1 MIKLRRRDLLK
12 SSVTAAVGTAVF
24 GWTGG
29 GLTAATEPHMKFP
42 TDPRERLAVASWPFR
57 MFIDA
62 PTNKWAR
69 DPKLPGMD
77 LKDFGAMVVKKF
89 GLHNIEPLDSHFSS
103 TKPAY
108 LAELREGT
116 EKAGAHII
124 DVPVD
129 LRDSLYDTDPA
140 RRAKSVE
147 TSRKWIDIAN
157 TLGSSSVRLHIAG
170 SNKMKPDVV
179 RAAESLKQIA
189 QYAAEKNVVANL
201 ENDDN
206 FTEDPFFIVEVIE
219 KVNNPYLHALPD
231 FCNSMMTHDQDFN
244 NRAMEAMFK
253 HAYCIAHMKDSEVGE
268 GGKVRTVDFGKCFA
282 IAKAAGY
289 RGYFSMEWEGEGEP
303 YAGTQ
308 QLIDETLK
316 NLA

>member
-1 MIKLRRRDLLK
+1 VINVRRRDFLK
-12 SSVTAAVGTAVF
+12 GSAAAAVGSAVI
-24 GWTGG
+24 GWTDGSI
-29 GLTAATEPHMKFP
+29 TAATGPHLEFP
-42 TDPRERLAVASWPFR
+42 TAPRERMAVASWPFR

-77 LKDFGAMVVKKF
+77 LKDFGAMVVKRF
-89 GLHNIEPLDSHFSS
+89 GLHNIEPLDAHFSS
-103 TKPAY
+103 TEPAY
-108 LAELREGT
+108 LAELRERT
-116 EKAGAHII
+116 QKAGAHII

-129 LRDSLYDTDPA
+129 LHDSFYDPDPA
-140 RRAKSVE
+140 PRAKSVE
-147 TSRKWIDIAN
+147 ASRRWIDIAN
-157 TLGSSSVRLHIAG
+157 TLGCPSVRLHIAG
-170 SNKMKPDVV
+170 LHDAKPDVD
-179 RAAESLKQIA
+179 RTADSLRQVA

-206 FTEDPFFIVEVIE
+206 FTEDPFFIVNVLE
-219 KVNNPYLHALPD
+219 KVDNPYLRALPD

-244 NRAMEAMFK
+244 HRAMKAMFK
-253 HAYCIAHMKDSEVGE
+253 HAYCISHMKDSEVGE
-268 GGKVRTVDFGKCFA
+268 DGKARTVDYAECFA

-289 RGYFSMEWEGEGEP
+289 RGYFSMEWEGKGEP

-308 QLIDETLK
+308 QLIDETLT

>member
-1 MIKLRRRDLLK
+1 MLKLRRRDVLK
-12 SSVTAAVGTAVF
+12 GSVTVAVGTAVL
-24 GWTGG
+24 GWSGG
-29 GLTAATEPHMKFP
+29 DLTASTEPHLKFP
-42 TDPRERLAVASWPFR
+42 TEPRKRLAVASWPFR

-77 LKDFGAMVVKKF
+77 LKDFGAMVVNRF
-89 GLHNIEPLDSHFSS
+89 GLYNIEPLDSHFRS
-103 TKPAY
+103 TELAY
-108 LAELREGT
+108 LTELREGT

-124 DVPVD
+124 DIPVD
-129 LRDSLYDTDPA
+129 LRDSFYDTDPT

-147 TSRKWIDIAN
+147 GSRKWIDIAN
-157 TLGSSSVRLHIAG
+157 TLGSPSVRLHIAG
-170 SNKMKPDVV
+170 SHNTKPDVG

-189 QYAAEKNVVANL
+189 QYAAEKNIVANL

-206 FTEDPFFIVEVIE
+206 LTEDPFFIVEVIE
-219 KVNNPYLHALPD
+219 KVNNPYLRALPD

-244 NRAMEAMFK
+244 DRAMKAMFK
-253 HAYCIAHMKDSEVGE
+253 HAYCISHMKDSEVGE
-268 GGKVRTVDFGKCFA
+268 GGKVRTVDFARCFA
-282 IAKAAGY
+282 IARTAGY
-289 RGYFSMEWEGEGEP
+289 RGYFSMEWEGKGEP